1 MLYCMLE
8 AHQQA
13 WQLCLAYCMLG
24 AHQQAWQLCLAHGS
38 YASLDVLIGSY
49 ASLGSYALH
58 GAEVLLNEIH
68 QPYVCMQ
75 AHAYI

>member
-1 MLYCMLE
+1 MPRP
-8 AHQQA
+8 
-13 WQLCLAYCMLG
+13 WQLE

-75 AHAYI
+75 AHAYIYIIYIYIYICFD